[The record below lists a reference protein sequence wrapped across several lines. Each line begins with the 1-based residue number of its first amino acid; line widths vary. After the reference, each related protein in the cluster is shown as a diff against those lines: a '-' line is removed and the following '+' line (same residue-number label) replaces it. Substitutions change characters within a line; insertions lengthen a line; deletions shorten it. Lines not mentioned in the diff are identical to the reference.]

1 MDLINI
7 PPPANSSPPV
17 ANVASARPVAPIQTT
32 SPTGQVVQKAKP
44 VGAIQSAGVPVQ
56 QPISTQSSGSPVA
69 YTNPSYVSQNAL
81 NASPPMPVYVAP
93 ATAPVN
99 GVIETRQVQQ
109 TQKVVLKAVPVAPM
123 NGSSRSATTESL
135 PSPLT
140 AQTVQ
145 AQKIV
150 PVAPNGVAV
159 SGTAVAPEALPSG
172 VVVARPTRTNS
183 MPPADLNKEPVQTF
197 IGETDPGSA
206 LGRAISE
213 EMWETDP
220 RLIRIAP
227 VLFTIER
234 SMLILGGCFWSWLL
248 GRLHWSLAWIL
259 IMMLVLAP
267 AHDRALRN
275 SYKRN
280 KLKARLEIINDRLET
295 DFESVDWWN
304 IWFSKFWMEYE
315 PSLSQ
320 SLGTS
325 INNVLT
331 GSKPSFVQSWFLSEF
346 TLGTQAPNIVGVKTY
361 PQVQTDDVCMLLFH
375 IVFMPMDYEDM
386 QAEQAYLRRK
396 RLAARKDPTEVL
408 GAAHDLK
415 NSKMVLKCF
424 FGVGKLRVPVPIELK
439 DVGFE
444 GQFIF
449 RFKFGPT
456 WPHIQVMNVW
466 FPEEYGP
473 PQLDFSLKPL
483 KGLDVYDIP
492 GLKGFINNLVDS
504 QARQFLQFPGY
515 TYSFEQGPSQ
525 EQLANL
531 SAGVL
536 RVCIYQARGLPN
548 VDTLQGVSDP
558 FVEVKL
564 GTTGAQK
571 TVMVTRV
578 VKDRCV

>member
-1 MDLINI
+1 MDPLDSV
-7 PPPANSSPPV
+7 PPPSNISP
-17 ANVASARPVAPIQTT
+17 NVTVVKARPVAPMAV

-44 VGAIQSAGVPVQ
+44 VGAVQVSPVQ
-56 QPISTQSSGSPVA
+56 TSTVQQQVFQPT
-69 YTNPSYVSQNAL
+69 YVNG
-81 NASPPMPVYVAP
+81 ASPPMPVYVTPAVAP
-93 ATAPVN
+93 NNFTNGTTTGVVEVKQVQTVSQPRVIIKAQPVN
-99 GVIETRQVQQ
+99 T
-109 TQKVVLKAVPVAPM
+109 LNSP
-123 NGSSRSATTESL
+123 SSGSL
-135 PSPLT
+135 PSPTVPIQKTMPT
-140 AQTVQ
+140 APSGHVQ
-145 AQKIV
+145 ASQAVPAGKI
-150 PVAPNGVAV
+150 PG
-159 SGTAVAPEALPSG
+159 S
-172 VVVARPTRTNS
+172 VVIARPVRSDSTIVS
-183 MPPADLNKEPVQTF
+183 ADPNKEPVEAL
-197 IGETDPGSA
+197 IGSTDPGSA
-206 LGRAISE
+206 LGKAIPESK
-213 EMWETDP
+213 WETDP
-220 RLIRIAP
+220 RLIRLAP
-227 VLFTIER
+227 LLFMIER

-259 IMMLVLAP
+259 VMMLLLAP

-280 KLKARLEIINDRLET
+280 KLKARLETINDRLET

-315 PSLSQ
+315 PSLSK
-320 SLGTS
+320 SLATS

-331 GSKPSFVQSWFLSEF
+331 GSKPGFVQSWFLSEF
-346 TLGTQAPNIVGVKTY
+346 TLGTQAPSIVGVKTY

-375 IVFMPMDYEDM
+375 IVFLPMDYEDL

-396 RLAARKDPTEVL
+396 RLAARKDPTAVL

-415 NSKMVLKCF
+415 NSKMVLKCY
-424 FGVGKLRVPVPIELK
+424 FGLGKMRVPVPIELK

-444 GQFIF
+444 GQFIV

-492 GLKGFINNLVDS
+492 GLKGFINSLVES
-504 QARQFLQFPGY
+504 QSRKFLQFPGY
-515 TYSFEQGPSQ
+515 TYSFAQGPDQ
-525 EQLANL
+525 AALANL

-536 RVCIYQARGLPN
+536 RISIYQARGLPN

-571 TVMVTRV
+571 VVMITRV
-578 VKDRCV
+578 VKDK